1 VWSLG
6 WRLVSQSQISHLLK
20 NFLYDRVRFTLTE
33 TSLLLIKYTTRIM
46 YRKQEPKSFFQY
58 KIIMNKRTIN
68 REPNVKC
75 SHCQTPFFKWE
86 YRLQLHTKH
95 FCSNEC
101 KKENQGRRLSV
112 ACAKCDK
119 NFMKDENQVNK
130 TKNNFCSRS
139 CAASFNNTHKTYG
152 TRRAKLEI
160 YLEEQIKEYYPEL
173 ELICNQKTA
182 IESELD
188 FYFPQLRFAIELNGI
203 THYEPIYGEDKFE
216 KIQSNDKRKVIACYE
231 KGIELAIID
240 SSSCSYLSPNNKEK
254 YKRIVFNLIE
264 KVRHRA

>member
-1 VWSLG
+1 MSI
-6 WRLVSQSQISHLLK
+6 RPI
-20 NFLYDRVRFTLTE
+20 
-33 TSLLLIKYTTRIM
+33 
-46 YRKQEPKSFFQY
+46 
-58 KIIMNKRTIN
+58 NK
-68 REPNVKC
+68 EPNVKC
-75 SHCQTPFFKWE
+75 SFCEKPFFKWE
-86 YRLQLHTKH
+86 CDIKICKNH

-101 KKENQGRRLSV
+101 H
-112 ACAKCDK
+112 K
-119 NFMKDENQVNK
+119 NFNGRKQEVECKQCEKLFLKAPKEIKK

-139 CAASFNNTHKTYG
+139 CAASYNNTHKSYG

-216 KIQSNDKRKVIACYE
+216 KIQNNDKRKVIACYE
-231 KGIELAIID
+231 KGIELAVVD
-240 SSSCSYLSPNNKEK
+240 SSACSYLSTKNKEK
-254 YKRIVFNLIE
+254 YKNLIFGLIE

>member
-1 VWSLG
+1 MSKRPVNKKPNVICSFCETPFAKWENEIKKHINHFCS
-6 WRLVSQSQISHLLK
+6 VECHK
-20 NFLYDRVRFTLTE
+20 NFNG
-33 TSLLLIKYTTRIM
+33 
-46 YRKQEPKSFFQY
+46 RKQE
-58 KIIMNKRTIN
+58 
-68 REPNVKC
+68 V
-75 SHCQTPFFKWE
+75 
-86 YRLQLHTKH
+86 
-95 FCSNEC
+95 EC
-101 KKENQGRRLSV
+101 KQCQKLFLKAPKEIL
-112 ACAKCDK
+112 
-119 NFMKDENQVNK
+119 K